1 MYSFMEEGVLIVVVG
16 DLRLFEFDVAQSV
29 FDFLL
34 LHCLLI
40 FIVMH
45 SLKQYK
51 HPTSHNKYIL

>member
-1 MYSFMEEGVLIVVVG
+1 MEEGVLIVVVG
-16 DLRLFEFDVAQSV
+16 DLGFFEFDVAEPV

-45 SLKQYK
+45 
-51 HPTSHNKYIL
+51 